1 MEYHVPVMLTESING
16 LNINPQGIYVDVTFG
31 GGGHS
36 REILK
41 QLGKNGLLIAL
52 DRDNDALKNSL
63 SDNRFKLY
71 QGDFRFLRNYL
82 SYAGI
87 EKVDGILADFGISS
101 YQIDNIDRGF
111 SFRLG
116 GELDMRMN
124 KLQKLTAKEILNYY
138 SHEKL
143 TYIFKNYG
151 EVDRAYK
158 LASII
163 ISYRETKNIDTVE
176 EFLNLIRPL
185 TQKHR
190 ENKFFAQVFQSLR
203 IEVNQEIDSIK
214 DFLVAA
220 RESLKIGGRLVTITY
235 HSIEDRVVKNFIKYG
250 NFDGDMIT
258 DRFGNIQTNFI
269 QVNKKVIIPSDE
281 EMNNNPRSR
290 SAKLR
295 IAERL

>member
-1 MEYHVPVMLTESING
+1 MEYHVPVMLIESING

-36 REILK
+36 REILN
-41 QLGKNGLLIAL
+41 QLGNNGLLIAL
-52 DRDNDALKNSL
+52 DRDNDAIKNSL
-63 SDNRFKLY
+63 NDNRFKLY

-101 YQIDNIDRGF
+101 YQIDNKDRGF

-116 GELDMRMN
+116 GDLDMRMN
-124 KLQKLTAKEILNYY
+124 KFQKLTAKEILNTY

-185 TQKHR
+185 TQKQR

-214 DFLVAA
+214 EFLVAA
-220 RESLKIGGRLVTITY
+220 RESLKIGGRFVTITY
-235 HSIEDRVVKNFIKYG
+235 HSIEDRIVKNFIKYG

-258 DRFGNIQTNFI
+258 DRFGNIQTDFI

-295 IAERL
+295 IAERI

>member
-36 REILK
+36 REILN
-41 QLGKNGLLIAL
+41 QLGNKGLLIAL
-52 DRDNDALKNSL
+52 DRDNDAIKNSL
-63 SDNRFKLY
+63 NDNRFKLY

-101 YQIDNIDRGF
+101 YQIDNKDRGF

-116 GELDMRMN
+116 GDLDMRMN
-124 KLQKLTAKEILNYY
+124 KLQKLTAKEVLNTY
-138 SHEKL
+138 SYEKL

-158 LASII
+158 LASLI

-185 TQKHR
+185 TQKQR

-214 DFLVAA
+214 EFLVAA
-220 RESLKIGGRLVTITY
+220 SESLKIGGRLVTITY
-235 HSIEDRVVKNFIKYG
+235 HSIEDRIVKNFIKYG
-250 NFDGDMIT
+250 NFNGDLIT
-258 DRFGNIQTNFI
+258 DRFGNIQTDFL

-295 IAERL
+295 IAERI

>member
-163 ISYRETKNIDTVE
+163 ISYRETKNIETVE
-176 EFLNLIRPL
+176 EFLNLIRQL
-185 TQKHR
+185 TQKQR

-203 IEVNQEIDSIK
+203 IEVNQEIESIK
-214 DFLVAA
+214 EFLFAA

-250 NFDGDMIT
+250 NFDGNLIT
-258 DRFGNIQTNFI
+258 DRFGNIKTDFL

>member
-1 MEYHVPVMLTESING
+1 MLTESING